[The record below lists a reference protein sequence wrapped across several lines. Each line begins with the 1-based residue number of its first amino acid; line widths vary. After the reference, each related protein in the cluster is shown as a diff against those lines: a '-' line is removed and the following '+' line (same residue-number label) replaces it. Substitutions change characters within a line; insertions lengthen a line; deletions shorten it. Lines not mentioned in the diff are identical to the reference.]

1 MFSIWERQS
10 FLKADIII
18 VGAGITGLST
28 AASLKE
34 LKADLNILV
43 LERGVLPSG
52 ASTKNAGF
60 ACFGSISELQK
71 DIEDLG
77 EDGMVQ
83 LVEKRI
89 KGLAKTTSRLGKQS
103 VDLQVKGG
111 YELLLEKDDAV
122 IDQMK
127 KINRLLHL
135 IYNDFIYQCSDDKIQ
150 TFGFGNTSHLIEN
163 KFEGQ
168 LDTGKLLS
176 SLWDYCSHLGVKI
189 FTGCEISSIHQND
202 RRVDLLC
209 DDLVFQAE
217 KVGVCTNAFSKKLLN
232 KNINLKPGRGMVMS
246 ILPEKQ
252 LKISG
257 TFHYDKGYYYFR
269 DYYGKLIFG
278 GARNLALKEETTLD
292 FGINHKIKKKLMED
306 LKQII
311 LPNQKFKIEHEW
323 SGIMA
328 FGENKSPIIRK
339 VSDRVAIGVRLAGM
353 GVAIGSLVGEELA
366 GLLVN

>member
-1 MFSIWERQS
+1 MFSIWEKQS

-34 LKADLNILV
+34 CNANLNILV

-77 EDGMVQ
+77 EEGMLR
-83 LVEKRI
+83 LVERRI
-89 KGLAKTTSRLGKQS
+89 KGLAKTTGRLGKKS
-103 VDLQVKGG
+103 IDLQVKGG
-111 YELLLEKDDAV
+111 YELLLKKDDAV
-122 IDQMK
+122 IDQME
-127 KINRLLHL
+127 KINQLLHL
-135 IYNDFIYQCSDDKIQ
+135 IYNDFIYQCSDDKIR
-150 TFGFGNTSHLIEN
+150 TFGFSNTSHLIEN

-176 SLWDYCSHLGVKI
+176 SLWDYCSHIGVKI
-189 FTGCEISSIHQND
+189 FTGCEISNIHQND
-202 RRVDLLC
+202 RGVDLWC
-209 DDLVFQAE
+209 DDLVFQAK
-217 KVGVCTNAFSKKLLN
+217 KVGVCTNAFSKKLLH
-232 KNINLKPGRGMVMS
+232 KSINLEPGRGMVMS
-246 ILPEKQ
+246 VLPEKK

-257 TFHYDKGYYYFR
+257 TFHYDEGYYYFR

-278 GARNLALKEETTLD
+278 GARNLAFKEETTLD
-292 FGINHKIKKKLMED
+292 FGINHKIKEKLVED

-311 LPNQKFKIEHEW
+311 LPDQTFKIEHEW

-328 FGENKSPIIRK
+328 FGENKAPIIRK
-339 VSDRVAIGVRLAGM
+339 VSDKVAIGIRLGGM

-366 GLLVN
+366 RLLIN